1 MSLAFRTKK
10 GSKSDDAFMTPL
22 SAWEDIKAFMPV
34 NKTIWECFYGD
45 GQSAEHLRSL
55 GFTVVSEDVDF
66 FNSNMGDVLISNP
79 PYSCKRKV
87 FERLRELNKPFIMLL
102 PVSTITKQYYRE
114 YFADK
119 CGVIIPKKRI
129 HFVKNGEQTQR
140 SWFDVLYICYKIDSV
155 KPREM
160 VYL

>member
-1 MSLAFRTKK
+1 MA
-10 GSKSDDAFMTPL
+10 M
-22 SAWEDIKAFMPV
+22 
-34 NKTIWECFYGD
+34 
-45 GQSAEHLRSL
+45 EH
-55 GFTVVSEDVDF
+55 
-66 FNSNMGDVLISNP
+66 P

-87 FERLRELNKPFIMLL
+87 FERLQELNKPFIMLL
-102 PVSTITKQYYRE
+102 PVSTITKQYYQE

>member
-1 MSLAFRTKK
+1 MSLSFKTRK
-10 GSKSDDAFMTPL
+10 GKESDNEFMTPL
-22 SAWEDIKAFMPV
+22 SAWEDIKAFIPV

-45 GQSAEHLRSL
+45 GTSADHLRTL

-87 FERLRELNKPFIMLL
+87 FERLQELNKPFIMLL
-102 PVSTITKQYYRE
+102 PVSTITKQYYQE

-119 CGVIIPKKRI
+119 CGVIIPKRRV
-129 HFVKNGEQTQR
+129 HFVKNGIQTQR